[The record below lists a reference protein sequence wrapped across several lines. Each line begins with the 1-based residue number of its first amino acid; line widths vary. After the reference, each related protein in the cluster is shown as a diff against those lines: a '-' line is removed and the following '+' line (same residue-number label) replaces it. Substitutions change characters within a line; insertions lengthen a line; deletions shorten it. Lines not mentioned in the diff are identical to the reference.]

1 MKAAQLLALLPL
13 FSQAQTLS
21 VPAAA
26 GDFVFGSAAVPVK
39 TTLTLRDPQGK
50 VVRRY
55 ELAAGESEFRFVAAR
70 PGPHTLTLE
79 GPVAAT
85 RRLQLLELR
94 PRSEQIAD
102 QPPRDVQPDSPL
114 LQKLLAEH
122 GAGPAFWAAVERVGT
137 PVVEEIPNRP
147 EARRVS
153 FLWRGAQT
161 ASVRLFWPVRQGD
174 QERFARVPGSDIWHH
189 SIVLPAHTRLSY
201 QLAPDVPQL
210 RGANRQLQRRAI
222 LASVQADPLNPR
234 RWTPVGDDA
243 YAAQSLLELPA
254 APPEPWLAERADVPK
269 GSLRTLRFASRR
281 MGNERDVTIY
291 VPAGHDGRKELP
303 LLVLFDQDAYLSRV
317 PTPTLLDNLIAA
329 GRIPALLAVLIANPT
344 RDSRSVELPCNA
356 DFADA
361 MANELLPWL
370 KQHHAFVT
378 SDPART
384 VVAGSSFGG
393 LASTW
398 LALRHPQRFGNVLSL
413 SGSYWW
419 APARPPGQLTGD
431 LADASEGEW
440 LTGQVAAAP
449 PAKTRYFLSS
459 GLLERSA
466 PADGPGILETNR
478 HLRDVLKARGSAVV
492 YREFAGGHDY
502 INWRSE
508 LAEGL
513 MALLGPKP

>member
-1 MKAAQLLALLPL
+1 MRWIVLLAALPL
-13 FSQAQTLS
+13 VANAQTLTLQ
-21 VPAAA
+21 AAA
-26 GDFVFGSAAVPVK
+26 GDFVVGSAAVPAP
-39 TTLTLRDPQGK
+39 TRLALRDPQGQ

-55 ELAAGESEFRFVAAR
+55 ELAAGEAEFRFVATQ
-70 PGPHTLTLE
+70 PGPHTLTLD
-79 GPVAAT
+79 GPVDTT
-85 RRLQLLELR
+85 RRLQLLEHR

-102 QPPRDVQPDSPL
+102 APPRDVQPDSPL
-114 LQKLLAEH
+114 LQQLLAEH
-122 GAGPAFWAAVERVGT
+122 GAGPAFWAAVARVGT
-137 PVVEEIPNRP
+137 PVVEAIPNRP

-153 FLWRGAQT
+153 FMWRGAQT

-174 QERFARVPGSDIWHH
+174 QERFARVPGSDIWHY
-189 SIVLPAHTRLSY
+189 SVVLPAHTRLSY

-222 LASVQADPLNPR
+222 LATAQADLLNPR

-254 APPEPWLAERADVPK
+254 APPEPWLSERAGVPM
-269 GSLRTLRFASRR
+269 GSLQTLRFASRR
-281 MGNERDVTIY
+281 MGNERDVTVY

-303 LLVLFDQDAYLSRV
+303 LLLLFDQDAYLSRV
-317 PTPTLLDNLIAA
+317 PTPTLLDNLINA
-329 GRIPALLAVLIANPT
+329 GRIPPLMAVLIANPT
-344 RDSRSVELPCNA
+344 RNSRSFELPCNA
-356 DFADA
+356 EFADA

-370 KQHHAFVT
+370 KQRHAFVT

-419 APARPPGQLTGD
+419 APARPPGQVAGD

-440 LTGQVAAAP
+440 LTGQLAVAP
-449 PAKTRYFLSS
+449 PAKTRYFLSA

-502 INWRSE
+502 ISWRSE

-513 MALLGPKP
+513 IALLGPQP

>member
-1 MKAAQLLALLPL
+1 MRWIALLTLPLLA
-13 FSQAQTLS
+13 SAQTLTLQ
-21 VPAAA
+21 AAA
-26 GDFVFGSAAVPVK
+26 GDFVVGSATVPAPV
-39 TTLTLRDPQGK
+39 TLTLRGPQGQ
-50 VVRRY
+50 VLRRY
-55 ELAAGESEFRFVAAR
+55 ELAAGEAEFRFVTAQA
-70 PGPHTLTLE
+70 GAHTLSLA
-79 GPVAAT
+79 GSADSA
-85 RRLQLLELR
+85 RRLQLLEHK
-94 PRSEQIAD
+94 PRSEQVAD
-102 QPPRDVQPDSPL
+102 QPPRDAAPDSPL
-114 LQKLLAEH
+114 LKLLLAEH
-122 GAGPAFWAAVERVGT
+122 GAGPAFWVAVARVGT
-137 PVVEEIPNRP
+137 PVVEDIPNRP

-174 QERFARVPGSDIWHH
+174 QERFARVPGSDIWHY
-189 SIVLPAHTRLSY
+189 SVVLPATTRLSY

-210 RGANRQLQRRAI
+210 RDAARQTQRRAI
-222 LASVQADPLNPR
+222 LATAQVDPLNPR
-234 RWTPVGDDA
+234 RWTPVGDDLH
-243 YAAQSLLELPA
+243 AAQSMLELPA
-254 APPEPWLAERADVPK
+254 APAEPWLTARTGTPK
-269 GSLRTLRFASRR
+269 GSLQTLRFTSRR
-281 MGNERDVTIY
+281 MGNVRDMTVY
-291 VPAGHDGRKELP
+291 LPAGHDGRQELP
-303 LLVLFDQDAYLSRV
+303 LLLLFDQDAYLGRV

-329 GRIPALLAVLIANPT
+329 GRIPPLMAVLVANPT
-344 RDSRSVELPCNA
+344 RDSRSVELPCNV

-361 MANELLPWL
+361 MAQELLPWL
-370 KQHHAFVT
+370 KQRHAFVT
-378 SDPART
+378 NDPART

-419 APARPPGQLTGD
+419 APARPPGQIQGD

-440 LTGQVAAAP
+440 LTHQLALAP
-449 PAKTRYFLSS
+449 ADATRYFLSS

-478 HLRDVLKARGSAVV
+478 HLRDVLKARGNHLV

-513 MALLGPKP
+513 IALLGKP